1 MKMTAELSVY
11 PLREDFKTAVLGF
24 IDELLKGQ
32 EEVVAVTNSMST
44 QISGE
49 DDAVFSAIQQALRA
63 SFAQYGRQV
72 LVAKFIPEHFADIG
86 PEG

>member
-1 MKMTAELSVY
+1 MKVTAELSVY
-11 PLREDFKTAVLGF
+11 PLREDFKVAVLSF
-24 IDELLKGQ
+24 IEELLKGQ
-32 EEVVAVTNSMST
+32 DIVAVTNSMST

-49 DDAVFSAIQQALRA
+49 DEAVFGAIQQALRV
-63 SFAQYGRQV
+63 SHKQFGRQV

>member
-1 MKMTAELSVY
+1 MKMSAELSVY
-11 PLREDFKTAVLGF
+11 PLREDFKVAVKGF
-24 IDELLKGQ
+24 IERLLQGQ
-32 EEVVAVTNSMST
+32 AVVAVTNSMST

-49 DDAVFSAIQQALRA
+49 DEDVFSAIQMALRA
-63 SFAQYGRQV
+63 SYEEFGRQV

>member
-32 EEVVAVTNSMST
+32 EVVAVTNSMST

-49 DDAVFSAIQQALRA
+49 DDAVFSAIQQALRV

-72 LVAKFIPEHFADIG
+72 LVAKFIPEHVAEIG